1 MAATLR
7 VAGCA
12 QFHGRC
18 APMVDQMKR
27 APSKKLGVG
36 NLIVARDLYKRLQNF
51 HSSTC
56 SLGPRPLLHHR
67 KEIWFALR
75 TTAATL
81 ELGSLLDRERHVM
94 YVAINLR

>member
-12 QFHGRC
+12 QFRGRC
-18 APMVDQMKR
+18 AHGGLAEAGALEEP
-27 APSKKLGVG
+27 GVG
-36 NLIVARDLYKRLQNF
+36 NLIVARDLSKRLQNF